1 MKRPTAALLI
11 SVVALAV
18 ALSPAAEA
26 ARALITTSAQI
37 ANGVITGADVRNGS
51 LTGANVRNGSLTGTD
66 VRDGSL
72 TGVDVRD
79 GSLLAGD
86 FAPGQLPAG
95 PVGPKGDTGAAG
107 SVGPVGPT
115 GATGPVGPAG
125 PPGESALDAVLP
137 AAAVRSPSPL
147 SGQVIPNNTV
157 TPMTLTDA
165 LDGTFDTAGLF
176 DPLTPTVLTVPR
188 AGIYRAEAVVRFA
201 TNGAAGG
208 RNVRVLVSTPGL
220 TLDWILA
227 SDEGSPTQVQYL
239 SGSQVFAVPSGATF
253 SLTVQQTSGSDVAA
267 DAKHFAVTYAGALPP
282 D

>member
-51 LTGANVRNGSLTGTD
+51 LTGADVRNGSLTGTD

-253 SLTVQQTSGSDVAA
+253 SRTVQQTSGSDVAA